1 MAIRQPVRILSRDAT
16 EAIFKLEARTADVIT
31 QLISMDGNS
40 ILSSVFVKAADA
52 GTTVEVKYFQTTSGT
67 LEEDAERQDL
77 LSHRVL
83 GAADAGVTDTILV
96 TRIHN
101 KPAVEV
107 TIVGPGSITFGI
119 YTSVRSETA
128 SDLDSALKLDDEV
141 ADLLAD
147 KGIPMVCLDEATG
160 KWKMVRCEDGALSVT
175 GTLTSDEVKEREFG
189 SATVAYAATTTLIT
203 YSPTGSDVRLQR
215 IKVGGDGTGDF
226 TVKINGVTW
235 AILRN
240 SWNDRQ
246 IQLPLGGKELATS
259 DTITIE
265 VENTTPAQ
273 SGSCTYEAFIYRGD
287 V

>member
-16 EAIFKLEARTADVIT
+16 EAIFKLEARTADTTT

-67 LEEDAERQDL
+67 LEEDSERQDL
-77 LSHRVL
+77 LAHRVL
-83 GAADAGVTDTILV
+83 GAADAGDTDTILV

-107 TIVGPGSITFGI
+107 IVTGPGSITFGI

-128 SDLDSALKLDDEV
+128 SDLDSALQLDDDV
-141 ADLLAD
+141 ADLLVD

-189 SATVAYAATTTLIT
+189 TATVAYGATATLIT
-203 YSPTGSDVRLQR
+203 YTPTADIRLQR

-226 TVKINGVTW
+226 TVKINTVIW
-235 AILRN
+235 AVLRN

-246 IQLPLGGKELATS
+246 IQLPLGGKELSTS

-273 SGSCTYEAFIYRGD
+273 SGSCRYEAFIYRGD